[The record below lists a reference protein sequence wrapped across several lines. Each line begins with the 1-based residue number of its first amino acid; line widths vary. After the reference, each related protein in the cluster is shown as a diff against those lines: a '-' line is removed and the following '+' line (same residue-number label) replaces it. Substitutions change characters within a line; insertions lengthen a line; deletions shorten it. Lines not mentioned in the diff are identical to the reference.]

1 MKQVTKIFLYSET
14 FGKRI
19 TKLYDVSVVYD
30 VCDNSSESDIFN
42 NVVNHLLKLSKYE
55 PHLNESIIYDFK

>member
-1 MKQVTKIFLYSET
+1 MKQVSKIFLYSET

-30 VCDNSSESDIFN
+30 VCDKSNEDNIFS
-42 NVVNHLLKLSKYE
+42 NVLNHLLKLSKYE
-55 PHLNESIIYDFK
+55 PHLNESITYDFK